1 MYPLP
6 ALATIPAAT
15 IRLPDHMVAPTQDLD
30 GLIKTVFG
38 VLGKD
43 SPVGKA
49 ILVTS
54 SHKRDGNEIN
64 HKITQQFQGIIHHRL
79 PAVSALP
86 VYGTAKTS
94 VMSPY

>member
-1 MYPLP
+1 MVLS
-6 ALATIPAAT
+6 
-15 IRLPDHMVAPTQDLD
+15 RLCL
-30 GLIKTVFG
+30 GYTVFG

-64 HKITQQFQGIIHHRL
+64 HKITQQFPGIN
-79 PAVSALP
+79 
-86 VYGTAKTS
+86 TS
-94 VMSPY
+94 